1 MNDILAILSGGDYV
15 SGEKISQELG
25 ISRAAVWK
33 RIAQLREDGWQI
45 EAAGRRGYRLI
56 PGDSLDPIF
65 WVNQLTTKT
74 LGRAINHY
82 EHTITSSNTL
92 VKRRAAACACANARQ
107 RAKGGW
113 GAHGQPPRD
122 RRS

>member
-33 RIAQLREDGWQI
+33 RIAQLREEGWQV

-56 PGDSLDPIF
+56 PATASTPFSG
-65 WVNQLTTKT
+65 
-74 LGRAINHY
+74 
-82 EHTITSSNTL
+82 
-92 VKRRAAACACANARQ
+92 
-107 RAKGGW
+107 
-113 GAHGQPPRD
+113 
-122 RRS
+122 